1 MNSKLLLLAVVL
13 FGHGLLNGQNP
24 LTIIPP
30 NYIQS
35 IGLSPLP
42 TGPVSNDPNNPF
54 DYYDAGFLMDGS
66 ANCMADIQGNLRFFI
81 VDGMIFDG
89 QQGEYIDYAWCYMD
103 MYNGTST
110 TYHVKSAQSCEY
122 IGQETVIVPHPVN
135 CNQYYIFSSIVTQN
149 YLMAQNDPN
158 NPPTPSPDP
167 SWGTLISSLPVY
179 CLYDAATHQVLKR
192 GVWYDDAAIASQ
204 NPIDGVSEA
213 IFTTALTSNPNISNG
228 DNPVTH
234 LNWGEQT
241 NVSGNLSL
249 AASDLRP
256 DGTRF
261 VTCYLRNQLY
271 IIQITATGGLRY
283 WKRYETPVNLG
294 ALYVKESEMELIYDN
309 ATQNYLIAA
318 TNCQFGQNLL
328 LYKLTSNMLSL
339 VNLQEYAMPNSSST
353 GIYEISGL
361 EFSPDKT
368 KLYVSSEIYNNVL
381 NTSSLNYFDLNQA
394 TLQHLPISLSNNNLA
409 SLSSLE
415 NGLDGNMYIATAT
428 GVYRMTNP
436 NNPSAAVISS
446 SPIYSFPI
454 HLSEVGVVPNLT
466 VFGHRG
472 YRLPDNVDGM
482 NYNTHFY
489 SDLSCCVSNNSFD
502 KSSYSTSTSTLPS
515 WTVDNN
521 NLEAIPNSNIATI
534 RDELRIKKG
543 TSLTITGM
551 EIRFAP
557 GAKLI
562 IEAGD
567 NQVSGGKLILNGT
580 TLTVDTRCSTDA
592 LWDGVEVQGIYN
604 QPQGSIYGA
613 SKQGRL
619 ILTNNSIIEHARKG
633 VIAGSFDNSNGTYI
647 AEKTGG
653 IIVASN
659 STFRNNQRDVVFRK
673 YISPNGQNNF
683 SSFVNCQFLVTQT
696 LKGNVQPINHV
707 ELHNIKNVYFGGC
720 DFKHTSAYLRQG
732 NGIYSLNS
740 IFNVKAQCT
749 SQSAPCTNYDPNQFE
764 NLNHG
769 IWVNAAGAAATFSS
783 DRNVF
788 INNLVGI
795 RATNTNLAAITRN
808 QFKLY
813 EATTQTTGLYL
824 VNSTKYVVE
833 ENDFDIVVNTPMPLA
848 QTYGIVVN
856 NSGALPNSIYKNTF
870 HNLYIGGQSES
881 VNSNNDV
888 TVAGGTGLVWKC
900 NTFNKPI
907 EKHDLTVING
917 RISYN
922 QGLVNSGSALLANQY
937 AASNVFSLANE
948 SVVLEHDLFLSN
960 ANPINYVFVTNATNI
975 RPNSY
980 TNSLVNLQLTTVNG
994 SQISYDF
1001 TNACPS
1007 RLDKGKE
1014 ILAINLVGL
1023 KADLAANG
1031 PSIQLQSEIDRTVD
1045 DLVREVLLDTTQ
1057 TRDFADLIP
1066 LLSVE
1071 ANKVYKDLL
1080 INTYTLQNDFSSAI
1094 NLLYSISNCE
1104 RTQELNTV
1112 LIDLFNMHDE
1122 NNFLSQYPNHY
1133 ETLQSLSNDETFK
1146 KTANRAKVILAT
1158 LNQLSLDE
1166 NYAFYEANVVRNS
1179 AISVNNTET
1188 PYLVYPNP
1196 FENEITV
1203 IGNESTNRK
1212 LVIVDL
1218 SGTIVYQTTIDEL
1231 SETVS
1236 LADLSHGMY
1245 LISIIDNEDHV
1256 IQTNRIIKK

>member
-1 MNSKLLLLAVVL
+1 MKSKHFLLAVVL
-13 FGHGLLNGQNP
+13 IAISYVRGQNP

-30 NYIQS
+30 SYIN
-35 IGLSPLP
+35 LSVPVPLP
-42 TGPVSNDPNNPF
+42 NGPAATHYHGQPAENSSNAFADP
-54 DYYDAGFLMDGS
+54 L
-66 ANCMADIQGNLRFFI
+66 GNLKFFI
-81 VDGMIFDG
+81 VDDKVYDHEGYLVGDLTLTANSTANTTLKGRSEVIIAPIP
-89 QQGEYIDYAWCYMD
+89 GE
-103 MYNGTST
+103 
-110 TYHVKSAQSCEY
+110 CEKF
-122 IGQETVIVPHPVN
+122 
-135 CNQYYIFSSIVTQN
+135 YIFSMGKDYLNPTQGDKLFMNILDFTIESSINNSRLGEVYPWNGSGTPIFDAGVKNANGHMALSKPREDGSYFLFITSADKLRVYNITQTGLALN
-149 YLMAQNDPN
+149 YVLNLQATDIYQDFRAELELIEI
-158 NPPTPSPDP
+158 PDP
-167 SWGTLISSLPVY
+167 TDLVHGSRYRIALSVLRLVQISPAQVIPYHNVVKIDFNYNGLPIANTDRTY
-179 CLYDAATHQVLKR
+179 
-192 GVWYDDAAIASQ
+192 WYLALLDT
-204 NPIDGVSEA
+204 NGEPIPF
-213 IFTTALTSNPNISNG
+213 I
-228 DNPVTH
+228 H
-234 LNWGEQT
+234 
-241 NVSGNLSL
+241 
-249 AASDLRP
+249 
-256 DGTRF
+256 
-261 VTCYLRNQLY
+261 
-271 IIQITATGGLRY
+271 
-283 WKRYETPVNLG
+283 
-294 ALYVKESEMELIYDN
+294 
-309 ATQNYLIAA
+309 
-318 TNCQFGQNLL
+318 
-328 LYKLTSNMLSL
+328 
-339 VNLQEYAMPNSSST
+339 
-353 GIYEISGL
+353 GL
-361 EFSPDKT
+361 EFDKT
-368 KLYVSSEIYNNVL
+368 GKQLFISH
-381 NTSSLNYFDLNQA
+381 TSGQLNYTNALDYVLVEQPGNNINNITNAQNTDFQNSQIERFTFNGVDALYMINNNQFGRIVTNDLNPGAYTFQPNVA
-394 TLQHLPISLSNNNLA
+394 NFGISPSHMGMSPGG
-409 SLSSLE
+409 SLYNAFKLF
-415 NGLDGNMYIATAT
+415 M
-428 GVYRMTNP
+428 
-436 NNPSAAVISS
+436 
-446 SPIYSFPI
+446 
-454 HLSEVGVVPNLT
+454 
-466 VFGHRG
+466 
-472 YRLPDNVDGM
+472 LPDQIDGF
-482 NYNTHFY
+482 NYQNFY
-489 SDLSCCVSNNSFD
+489 INGDDISCCKVNIPYN
-502 KSSYSTSTSTLPS
+502 KSAYSTSTSTLPS
-515 WTVDNN
+515 WTGNN
-521 NLEAIPNSNIATI
+521 NDLEAIPNSNIATI

-567 NQVSGGKLILNGT
+567 NQVSGGKLILNAT
-580 TLTVDTRCSTDA
+580 TLTVDTRCSADA

-673 YISPNGQNNF
+673 YISPSGQNNF

-720 DFKHTSAYLRQG
+720 DFKHTSAHLRQG
-732 NGIYSLNS
+732 SGIFALNS
-740 IFNVKAQCT
+740 IFNVKAHCN
-749 SQSAPCTNYDPNQFE
+749 SQTIPCTNYDPNLFE
-764 NLNHG
+764 NLSHG
-769 IWVNAAGAAATFSS
+769 IWVNAAGATSTFSS
-783 DRNVF
+783 DRNKF

-813 EATTQTTGLYL
+813 EAVTQTTGLYL

-833 ENDFDIVVNTPMPLA
+833 ENDFDIVALEPMPTA
-848 QTYGIVVN
+848 KTYGIVVN

-960 ANPINYVFVTNATNI
+960 ANPINYVYVSNATNI
-975 RPNSY
+975 RPDSY
-980 TNSLVNLQLTTVNG
+980 TNSLVNLQLTTVNA

-1001 TNACPS
+1001 TNACPT

-1045 DLVREVLLDTTQ
+1045 DLLREVLLDTTQ

-1179 AISVNNTET
+1179 AISANNTDT
-1188 PYLVYPNP
+1188 PYLVYQNP

-1203 IGNESTNRK
+1203 IGNETTNRK